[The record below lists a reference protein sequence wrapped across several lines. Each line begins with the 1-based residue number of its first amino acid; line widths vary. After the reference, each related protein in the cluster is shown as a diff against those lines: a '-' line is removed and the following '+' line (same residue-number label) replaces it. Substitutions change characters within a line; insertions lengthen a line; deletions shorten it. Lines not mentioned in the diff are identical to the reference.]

1 MPLSGLRRSR
11 SLWIL
16 LALAVTAG
24 CDDLS
29 VSTQPTLRG
38 LWLLDYR
45 DPPVILGMVS
55 GQVLF
60 RDDGTVLFQGAAP
73 GSPEFPDPKRVE
85 GVWSRSH
92 DRVTLTLEGVESVWS
107 VDFEGEDRVTFTAT
121 EGSRYFLL
129 FRPLPD

>member
-1 MPLSGLRRSR
+1 MPLPGLSRSR
-11 SLWIL
+11 LFWIL
-16 LALAVTAG
+16 LVLVGTSG
-24 CDDLS
+24 CDDLA

-38 LWLLDYR
+38 LWLLEYR

-60 RDDGTVLFQGAAP
+60 RDDATVLFQGAAP

-85 GVWSRSH
+85 GVWSRTH
-92 DRVTLTLEGVESVWS
+92 DRVTLTLEGRETVWS
-107 VDFEGEDRVTFTAT
+107 IDFEGEDRVVFTAT
-121 EGSRYFLL
+121 EGFRHFLL